1 MSEVARMR
9 TIKKALVELRA
20 TDKETCIT
28 ENFIRGAVREK
39 KIRSI
44 KAGNRYLVD
53 LSDLENLLDSMTSES
68 LSQGFLGIRKIEVR
82 R

>member
-9 TIKKALVELRA
+9 TIKKALAELRV

-28 ENFIRGAVREK
+28 ENFIRGVVREN

-53 LSDLENLLDSMTSES
+53 MSDLENLLDSMTSES
-68 LSQGFLGIRKIEVR
+68 LSQ
-82 R
+82 